1 MSDSSESSEFPD
13 IEQAARENLAAVLVI
28 DPAPAPEILDPDA
41 DMTDT
46 YGLTSL
52 NKVLFLT
59 SVCQETG
66 VDLAC
71 FTEHDLADMR
81 TLGDVVAALSRH
93 STKAV

>member
-1 MSDSSESSEFPD
+1 MPESMPEAVQH
-13 IEQAARENLAAVLVI
+13 IEQAARENLATVLVE
-28 DPAPAPEILDPDA
+28 DPAPDTLDLNA
-41 DMTDT
+41 DMTDV

-59 SVCQETG
+59 SVCQDTG
-66 VDLAC
+66 VDLGS

>member
-1 MSDSSESSEFPD
+1 MPEAVQH
-13 IEQAARENLAAVLVI
+13 IEQAARENLATVLVE
-28 DPAPAPEILDPDA
+28 DPAPDTLDLNA
-41 DMTDT
+41 DMTDV

-59 SVCQETG
+59 SVCQDTG
-66 VDLAC
+66 VDLGS